1 MPFDASPPGL
11 TAVGNCPTLAA
22 PAPVMPLAPMKPP
35 LSGIRV
41 LDLTNVLAGPFCCHQ
56 LAHLGADVI
65 KVEAVGGGDL
75 ARQLG
80 ADPEL
85 NRRHMGVSFLAQNPG
100 KRSITV
106 NLKHE
111 RGREVFLRLLAGAQ
125 VLVENYRPGVMQRL
139 GLGYE
144 QLLTHNA
151 TLVYCAISGFGQDGP
166 LRDLPAYDQIVQG
179 MSGMM
184 SITGAP
190 DTAPYRVGYPVA
202 DTLGGMT
209 AAFAVAAALAERDRR
224 TGRFIDVSMLDAAM
238 ATMGWAV
245 SNLLIAG
252 RAPEPMGNDN
262 VTASPSGTFR
272 TADGLIN
279 IAANKQAQ
287 FEAVCRVVGRPE
299 LAIDPRFAA
308 REARLS
314 NREALTGLLEA
325 VLTTRGTQ
333 VWWALLNEAGVPAGP
348 VNTVQQALAQPQV
361 AGRGLI
367 GTFADA
373 PGVGRDIR
381 VLRTGFK
388 LDGERPAVATPP
400 PLLGEHTDA
409 LLAELGYGEADIA
422 GLRAVGAV

>member
-1 MPFDASPPGL
+1 
-11 TAVGNCPTLAA
+11 
-22 PAPVMPLAPMKPP
+22 MPLAPMKPP

-144 QLLTHNA
+144 RLLTHNA